1 MCKGWGGGAYLW
13 PGYYH
18 RISLKFQHGL
28 SKNMK
33 LIFWWWA
40 LKGWKLFGVVFH
52 VPVWWPAPQHVSF
65 MDLRNFCLKNWS
77 ISELGAQGYQTE
89 GTSWC
94 GSSNLQLGHIGS
106 RLLIVNNPNLAKDY
120 VHTLVGQGWNNH
132 LAALTPA
139 AALLWFHPRVFRLLP
154 NMSAFSE
161 QYRPTM
167 EGRGGIW
174 WKAGNKRSSVFIRG
188 RSSVRQ

>member
-1 MCKGWGGGAYLW
+1 MCQFDG
-13 PGYYH
+13 
-18 RISLKFQHGL
+18 
-28 SKNMK
+28 
-33 LIFWWWA
+33 
-40 LKGWKLFGVVFH
+40 
-52 VPVWWPAPQHVSF
+52 HVSF

-89 GTSWC
+89 GTSCC

-139 AALLWFHPRVFRLLP
+139 AALL
-154 NMSAFSE
+154 
-161 QYRPTM
+161 
-167 EGRGGIW
+167 
-174 WKAGNKRSSVFIRG
+174 
-188 RSSVRQ
+188 

>member
-1 MCKGWGGGAYLW
+1 MRRWYLSPRILSQNLFQIPAQKHEIHLLVQMCFEGLKIVWGCVSCA
-13 PGYYH
+13 
-18 RISLKFQHGL
+18 SL
-28 SKNMK
+28 
-33 LIFWWWA
+33 IEA
-40 LKGWKLFGVVFH
+40 
-52 VPVWWPAPQHVSF
+52 ARQHVSF
-65 MDLRNFCLKNWS
+65 MDLPNFCLKNWS
-77 ISELGAQGYQTE
+77 ISEVWAQGYQTE

-120 VHTLVGQGWNNH
+120 VHTLDGQGWNNH

-174 WKAGNKRSSVFIRG
+174 SKLLEISGHQFSSEAAP
-188 RSSVRQ
+188 Q